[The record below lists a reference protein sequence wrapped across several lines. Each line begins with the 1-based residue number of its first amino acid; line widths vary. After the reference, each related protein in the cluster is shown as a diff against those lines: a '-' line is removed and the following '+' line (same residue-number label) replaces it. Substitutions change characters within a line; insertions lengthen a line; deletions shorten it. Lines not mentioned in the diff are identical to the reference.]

1 MGGCVDECAFAG
13 GGRGES
19 ANSGKDSARCVVDCE
34 RIGGGKGGGF
44 DPGDKNLQTPLE
56 ISNICVNT

>member
-1 MGGCVDECAFAG
+1 MDECAFAG

-34 RIGGGKGGGF
+34 RIGGGGGAF
-44 DPGDKNLQTPLE
+44 IRVTKNLQTPLE
-56 ISNICVNT
+56 ISNVCVNTYIC

>member
-1 MGGCVDECAFAG
+1 MNALLRGEGEVSQPTAGRTARGVWLIVRRSGVGRG
-13 GGRGES
+13 GG
-19 ANSGKDSARCVVDCE
+19 V
-34 RIGGGKGGGF
+34 

>member
-1 MGGCVDECAFAG
+1 MDECAFAG

-34 RIGGGKGGGF
+34 RIGGGGSVY
-44 DPGDKNLQTPLE
+44 PGDKKSPDTSGNLK
-56 ISNICVNT
+56 CMC